1 MQKNTKPKTKPQN
14 TKENVTEQESRIVE
28 LLEILVDE
36 VRKLKKNNITAEE
49 LFGK

>member
-1 MQKNTKPKTKPQN
+1 MQKNTKPKTKQPNN
-14 TKENVTEQESRIVE
+14 TENVTEQENRIVE

>member
-14 TKENVTEQESRIVE
+14 TNENVTEQESRIVE

>member
-1 MQKNTKPKTKPQN
+1 MQKNTKPKTKSQN
-14 TKENVTEQESRIVE
+14 NKENVTEQESRIVE